1 MIKRLYPIY
10 SGGKVMLY
18 IVFGNLISYGLSI
31 IIINNYFFWC
41 LKVKMLYSWYISSL

>member
-31 IIINNYFFWC
+31 IIINNYFF
-41 LKVKMLYSWYISSL
+41 